1 MVCLLYA
8 SCEHLGD
15 PADLFKLGVFIL
27 FSKVISCTITGQC
40 LAWKTFLDSFGRSM
54 PSLILDTW
62 LWSLSSFAWRQLQ
75 PYVRLWMRYSLILTC
90 YSLYGDQFAIW
101 QRGWSSSNPH
111 TATQH
116 RCLSPWDSSMV
127 TFCTMRQA
135 WRRIIIMGDHILV
148 QKHITTGDTSFS
160 WTHFG

>member
-40 LAWKTFLDSFGRSM
+40 LAWKTCLDSFGRNM

-62 LWSLSSFAWRQLQ
+62 PWSLSSFAWRQLQ

-90 YSLYGDQFAIW
+90 YSLDGDLFAIW
-101 QRGWSSSNPH
+101 RRGWSLSSPH
-111 TATQH
+111 IAIQH
-116 RCLSPWDSSMV
+116 RCLFPWASSTA
-127 TFCTMRQA
+127 TFCIMRQA
-135 WRRIIIMGDHILV
+135 WRGIISMGDHILV
-148 QKHITTGDTSFS
+148 PNPITTGVTSFS
-160 WTHFG
+160 WTHFR